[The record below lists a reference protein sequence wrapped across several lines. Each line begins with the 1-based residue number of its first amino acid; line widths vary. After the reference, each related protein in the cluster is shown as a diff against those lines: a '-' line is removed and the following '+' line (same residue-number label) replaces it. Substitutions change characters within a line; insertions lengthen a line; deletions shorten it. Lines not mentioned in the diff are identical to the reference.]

1 MVLLNP
7 NEIST
12 DSLTQKFRTIE
23 RDLHVLVG
31 KRNSLEQTIADY
43 DKRLVDITNE
53 SALLTVTRELL
64 QKVSVRLRLQI
75 SSRFAALA
83 TDAIRYIFQRNDLT
97 FVVELDVKS
106 NLPVASFYVQVG
118 DHSVNPRDA
127 LGGSIYEIIGICL
140 RLVCLEVF
148 KLRGPLILDE
158 PLRSVDDTNL
168 LMALEFIQQY
178 CKGTGRQLF
187 MVTHNAKIA
196 RMADKLFEV
205 TQVNGDSIVSEKD
218 VIEEEI

>member
-1 MVLLNP
+1 MRLLDLK
-7 NEIST
+7 ELST
-12 DSLTQKFRTIE
+12 DILVQKFRTIE
-23 RDLHVLVG
+23 RDVHVSVG
-31 KRNSLEQTIADY
+31 KRDLLMQTIADY
-43 DKRLVDITNE
+43 DQRLGDITNE
-53 SALLTVTRELL
+53 SALLTITRELL
-64 QKVSVRLRLQI
+64 QKVSVRLRIQI
-75 SSRFAALA
+75 SSRFASLA

-97 FVVELDVKS
+97 FIVELDVKS
-106 NLPVASFYVQVG
+106 NLPVASFYVQIGNHNV
-118 DHSVNPRDA
+118 SPRDA

-187 MVTHNAKIA
+187 MVTHNAKIT